1 MFVKFLPPS
10 IRKYFQMSKPER
22 QYELRLTLWRT
33 PLLYIIAT
41 FLFAAITLYL
51 DVGIGLALYMPDFF
65 KAEFETTRL
74 LISSLIG
81 GVLTLSAFTLNS
93 LLVVLTTF
101 SGQFSPRLLQN
112 FVKDKQTQHILG
124 VFNGSFVYV
133 LIMFLFI
140 SSKPVDYFSAVPFV
154 TVLIAFITAIVFIY
168 FINHATSW
176 MQVHNITDMMK
187 DVSEGIING
196 AFSQELEDLRRE
208 EPGNLLDIDY
218 PQSETVI
225 SPKSGYIQLILF
237 KDLIKEARKDNI
249 VIKIEVR
256 VGSFVLNGNQLFT
269 YWGPGAK
276 NVDESKYVELI
287 RIGHK
292 ETEIQDLKFGLNK
305 LGEIAIKA
313 MGNDDP
319 KTASNTIFQVTDL
332 LLTLDEKMTFSP
344 YLVDENNQVRL
355 ILEVD
360 NFEYHLYQGLGVIR
374 HYAQKNYPIITDI
387 IAALTRLAGAA
398 DKKHHDVIWG
408 FASNTIDHIYTEFI
422 FDIDRRLLLRNLH
435 KLANITNNIEHYQYI
450 EEHFKGK
457 AQNE

>member
-1 MFVKFLPPS
+1 MLVKLLPPS
-10 IRKYFQMSKPER
+10 ISKYLQMSKPER
-22 QYELRLTLWRT
+22 QYELRLTLWWT
-33 PLLYIIAT
+33 PLLYVIVT

-51 DVGIGLALYMPDFF
+51 DVGIGLAQYMPVFF

-140 SSKPVDYFSAVPFV
+140 SSKPVDYYTAVPFV
-154 TVLIAFITAIVFIY
+154 TVLIAFFAAIVFIY
-168 FINHATSW
+168 FINHATTW
-176 MQVHNITDMMK
+176 MQVHNITDMMN
-187 DVSEGIING
+187 DVSEGILNG
-196 AFSQELEDLRRE
+196 VFSQELEEIRTSQ
-208 EPGNLLDIDY
+208 PGDMLEHDY
-218 PQSETVI
+218 PQSKTVM

-249 VIKIEVR
+249 IIKMEVR

-269 YWGPGAK
+269 YWGPGAD
-276 NVDESKYVELI
+276 NVDEAKYVQLI

-313 MGNDDP
+313 IGNDDP

-332 LLTLDEKMTFSP
+332 LLTLEKNVTFSP
-344 YLVDENNQVRL
+344 YLVDEYKQVRL
-355 ILEVD
+355 ILGVD

-387 IAALTRLAGAA
+387 IAALTRLAGAV
-398 DKKHHDVIWG
+398 DEKHHDVIWG

-422 FDIDRRLLLRNLH
+422 FDIDRRLLLRNLY
-435 KLANITNNIEHYQYI
+435 KLAEITGNFENYHYI
-450 EEHFKGK
+450 EQHFKGY
-457 AQNE
+457 AQ

>member
-1 MFVKFLPPS
+1 MLVKLLPPS
-10 IRKYFQMSKPER
+10 ISKYLQMSKPER

-51 DVGIGLALYMPDFF
+51 DVGIGIAQYMPVFF

-112 FVKDKQTQHILG
+112 FVKDKHTQHILG

-140 SSKPVDYFSAVPFV
+140 SSRPVDYFSAVPFV
-154 TVLIAFITAIVFIY
+154 TVVIAFFTAIVFIY

-187 DVSEGIING
+187 DVSEGIIDS
-196 AFSQELEDLRRE
+196 AFSQELEEIRRDQ
-208 EPGNLLDIDY
+208 PGDLLDKNNT
-218 PQSETVI
+218 QNKTVM

-237 KDLIKEARKDNI
+237 KELIKEAKKDNI
-249 VIKIEVR
+249 VIEMEVR
-256 VGSFVLNGNQLFT
+256 VGSFVLNGNKLFT
-269 YWGPGAK
+269 YWGPGADK
-276 NVDESKYVELI
+276 VDESKYIQFI

-332 LLTLDEKMTFSP
+332 LLTLEEKMTFSP

-360 NFEYHLYQGLGVIR
+360 NFEYHLYQGIGVIR

-387 IAALTRLAGAA
+387 IAALTRLAGSVSE
-398 DKKHHDVIWG
+398 KHHDVIWE
-408 FASNTIDHIYTEFI
+408 FASNTLDHIYTEFI
-422 FDIDRRLLLRNLH
+422 FDIDRKLLLRNLH
-435 KLANITNNIEHYQYI
+435 KLAEITGNIEHYKYI
-450 EEHFKGK
+450 EQHFKGN
-457 AQNE
+457 AQ